1 MTCDLQHPATRVAV
15 RTLATGDH
23 EWVVETLTKSWG
35 STSVVSRGKVHEAH
49 HLPGLVAETA
59 GIRAGLATYSVED
72 AQMEVVTLEAVPAR
86 LVAVHRDAV
95 RVARALKPLIP
106 RVGNYGIPVL
116 DELELEL
123 PL

>member
-1 MTCDLQHPATRVAV
+1 VRCGIIMPMTCDLQHPATRVAV

-59 GIRAGLATYSVED
+59 GIRAGLATYSAED

-86 LVAVHRDAV
+86 MGAGTALL
-95 RVARALKPLIP
+95 ARLAE
-106 RVGNYGIPVL
+106 VGIDRMTAHGFGW
-116 DELELEL
+116 
-123 PL
+123 

>member
-1 MTCDLQHPATRVAV
+1 MTTNDN
-15 RTLATGDH
+15 LAA
-23 EWVVETLTKSWG
+23 LRFYQR
-35 STSVVSRGKVHEAH
+35 RG
-49 HLPGLVAETA
+49 L
-59 GIRAGLATYSVED
+59 
-72 AQMEVVTLEAVPAR
+72 R

-116 DELELEL
+116 DELEL